1 MFEQLLVEHCAPTLA
16 GIKTANL
23 FSYSGD
29 DALSKVRQWNRLL
42 YKLRLRLTILSNIN
56 GKTLIYIYRIDLL
69 DKTLSDSKVRDF
81 LNIYGYDK
89 AISSGRVIKNLSIRV
104 KKDNFPHEIGVFL
117 GYPLED
123 VKLFIINKG
132 KNYKISGIWKV
143 YTDEAESMKLFEM
156 YKKCTSSLCESF
168 LKGVNIQSLC
178 AA

>member
-69 DKTLSDSKVRDF
+69 DKTLYDSKVRDF
-81 LNIYGYDK
+81 LNILY
-89 AISSGRVIKNLSIRV
+89 AVFT
-104 KKDNFPHEIGVFL
+104 KKD
-117 GYPLED
+117 
-123 VKLFIINKG
+123 
-132 KNYKISGIWKV
+132 
-143 YTDEAESMKLFEM
+143 
-156 YKKCTSSLCESF
+156 
-168 LKGVNIQSLC
+168 
-178 AA
+178 